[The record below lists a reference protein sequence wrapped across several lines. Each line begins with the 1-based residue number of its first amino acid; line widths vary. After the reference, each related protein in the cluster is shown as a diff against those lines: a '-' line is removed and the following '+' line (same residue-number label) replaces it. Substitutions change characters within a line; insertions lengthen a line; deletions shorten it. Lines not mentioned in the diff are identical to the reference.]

1 MPECTSKMITSN
13 NSMYTLFS
21 ESTPATTPREQFPL
35 PLPATTSRD
44 KLPSRPLL
52 QRTPALFPGQV
63 VYVADEEEREEEE
76 EYSSAKEYPFCTTT
90 TVVDTATAA
99 GITVVGV

>member
-52 QRTPALFPGQV
+52 QRTPPLFPGQV
-63 VYVADEEEREEEE
+63 VYVADEEEREEERG
-76 EYSSAKEYPFCTTT
+76 YSSAASISA
-90 TVVDTATAA
+90 VVE
-99 GITVVGV
+99 V